1 MTKKKSWEKEI
12 IKMEYDFSGWATKN
26 NIECSDGRTIIKD
39 AFKINDG
46 MEVPLVWQH
55 QHNDVDNVLG
65 HMQLE
70 NREDG
75 VYSYGYFNN
84 TEKAS
89 VAKELI
95 NHGDITSLS
104 IYANNLKQ
112 KDGKVF
118 HGNIREVSLVLA
130 GANPG
135 AFIDYVIQH
144 GETIDDAEEAVLY
157 LDLGFDNEDRV
168 VEHKES
174 EKVKKEEEVKE
185 LEKEETLKGLKK
197 NKEDDPER
205 SAKDIFEGM
214 TQVQKD
220 AVYAIIGQIIEN
232 IDKNKEKEDEE
243 EMKHNVFDKDDNT
256 EVLQHDDMMA
266 IIADGKKYGSLK
278 ESVLQHGIEN
288 IGVLFPD
295 AKSVDGQPVTISRPM
310 DWVNSVMSGVKRT
323 PFSRIKSSTI
333 DVTGEAAR
341 AKGYTKGKKKTEEIV
356 TALKRSTDP
365 TTIYKKQK
373 LDRDD
378 VIDITDFDVVSWI
391 KKEMRVM
398 LDEEIARAILVG
410 DGRVASHDDK
420 IEETKIRPIWTD
432 DDVYTLKETVSTP
445 TSGSDEDRVRAFI
458 RTAIKAR
465 KNYRGSGSPTLYI
478 TEDMLTEM
486 LLLEDNN
493 GRQIYDSETKL
504 ATALRVSKI
513 ISVPVMENQTRE
525 DGAKTKQLIG
535 IIVNIHDYT
544 VGADK
549 GGSVNMFDDFDI
561 DYNAQKYL
569 IETRCSGA
577 LTTPASA
584 IAIEAEVDE
593 PQG

>member
-1 MTKKKSWEKEI
+1 
-12 IKMEYDFSGWATKN
+12 MEYDFSGWATKN

-65 HMQLE
+65 HMRLE

-174 EKVKKEEEVKE
+174 EKVKKNEDIKE
-185 LEKEETLKGLKK
+185 PKKEETLKSLKK
-197 NKEDDPER
+197 NEEDDLER

-220 AVYAIIGQIIEN
+220 AVYAIIGQIVEDT
-232 IDKNKEKEDEE
+232 DKNKEKEDEE
-243 EMKHNVFDKDDNT
+243 EMKHNVFDVDDNT
-256 EVLQHDDMMA
+256 EVLQHDDMMD

-295 AKSVDGQPVTISRPM
+295 AKSVDEQPVTISRPM
-310 DWVNSVMSGVKRT
+310 DWVNSIMSGVKRT

-391 KKEMRVM
+391 KKEMRIM
-398 LDEEIARAILVG
+398 LDEEIARAILIG

-432 DDVYTLKETVSTP
+432 DDVYTLKETVATA
-445 TSGSDEDRVRAFI
+445 TSGSDADRAKEFI

-513 ISVPVMENQTRE
+513 VSVPVMENQTRE

-584 IAIEAEVDE
+584 IAIEAEVDK

>member
-1 MTKKKSWEKEI
+1 
-12 IKMEYDFSGWATKN
+12 MEYDFSGWATKN

-55 QHNDVDNVLG
+55 QHTDVDNVLG
-65 HMQLE
+65 HMRLE

-89 VAKELI
+89 IAKELI

-174 EKVKKEEEVKE
+174 EKVKKDEDIKE
-185 LEKEETLKGLKK
+185 PKKEETLKSLKK
-197 NKEDDPER
+197 NEEDDLER

-220 AVYAIIGQIIEN
+220 AVYAIIGQIVEDT
-232 IDKNKEKEDEE
+232 DKNKEKEDEE
-243 EMKHNVFDKDDNT
+243 EMKHNVFDVDDNT
-256 EVLQHDDMMA
+256 EVLQHDDMMD

-295 AKSVDGQPVTISRPM
+295 AKSVDEQPVTISRPM
-310 DWVNSVMSGVKRT
+310 DWVNSIMGGVKRT

-432 DDVYTLKETVSTP
+432 DDVYTLKETVATT
-445 TSGSDEDRVRAFI
+445 TSGSDEDRAKAFI

-513 ISVPVMENQTRE
+513 VSVPIMENQTRE
-525 DGAKTKQLIG
+525 DGAKTKQLMG

-584 IAIEAEVDE
+584 IAIEAEVDK

>member
-1 MTKKKSWEKEI
+1 
-12 IKMEYDFSGWATKN
+12 MEYDFSGWATKN

-65 HMQLE
+65 HMRLE

-174 EKVKKEEEVKE
+174 EKVKKNEDIKE
-185 LEKEETLKGLKK
+185 PKKEETLKSLKK
-197 NKEDDPER
+197 NEEDDLER

-220 AVYAIIGQIIEN
+220 AVYAIIGQIVEDT
-232 IDKNKEKEDEE
+232 DKNKEKEDEE
-243 EMKHNVFDKDDNT
+243 EMKHNVFDVDDNT
-256 EVLQHDDMMA
+256 EVLQHDDMMD

-295 AKSVDGQPVTISRPM
+295 AKSVDEQPVTISRPM
-310 DWVNSVMSGVKRT
+310 DWVNSIMSGVKRT

-398 LDEEIARAILVG
+398 LDEEIARAILIG

-432 DDVYTLKETVSTP
+432 DDVYTLKETVAAP
-445 TSGSDEDRVRAFI
+445 TSGLDEDRAKAFI

-513 ISVPVMENQTRE
+513 VSVPVMENQTRE

-584 IAIEAEVDE
+584 IAIEAEVDK

>member
-1 MTKKKSWEKEI
+1 
-12 IKMEYDFSGWATKN
+12 MEYDFSGWATKN

-174 EKVKKEEEVKE
+174 EKVKKNEDIKE
-185 LEKEETLKGLKK
+185 PKKEETLKSLKK
-197 NKEDDPER
+197 NEEDDLER

-220 AVYAIIGQIIEN
+220 AVYAIIGQIVEDT
-232 IDKNKEKEDEE
+232 DKNKEKEDEE
-243 EMKHNVFDKDDNT
+243 EMKHNVFEVDDNT
-256 EVLQHDDMMA
+256 EVLKHDDMMA

-295 AKSVDGQPVTISRPM
+295 AKSVDEQPVTISRPM
-310 DWVNSVMSGVKRT
+310 DWVNSIMSGVKRT

-398 LDEEIARAILVG
+398 LDEEIARAILIG

-432 DDVYTLKETVSTP
+432 DDVYTLKETVATA
-445 TSGSDEDRVRAFI
+445 TSGSDADRAKAFI

-513 ISVPVMENQTRE
+513 VSVPVMENQTRE

-584 IAIEAEVDE
+584 IAIEAEVEAAIEAEVDE

>member
-1 MTKKKSWEKEI
+1 
-12 IKMEYDFSGWATKN
+12 MEYDFSGWATKN
-26 NIECSDGRTIIKD
+26 NIECSDGRTIVKD

-65 HMQLE
+65 HMRLE

-174 EKVKKEEEVKE
+174 EKVKKNEDIKE
-185 LEKEETLKGLKK
+185 PKKEETLKSLKK
-197 NKEDDPER
+197 NEEDDLER

-220 AVYAIIGQIIEN
+220 AVYAIIGQIVEDT
-232 IDKNKEKEDEE
+232 DKNKEKEDEE
-243 EMKHNVFDKDDNT
+243 EMKHNVFDVDDNT
-256 EVLQHDDMMA
+256 EVLQHDDMMD

-295 AKSVDGQPVTISRPM
+295 AKSVDEQPVTISRPM
-310 DWVNSVMSGVKRT
+310 DWVNSIMSGVKRT

-341 AKGYTKGKKKTEEIV
+341 AKGYTKGEKKTEEIV

-391 KKEMRVM
+391 KKEMRIM
-398 LDEEIARAILVG
+398 LDEEIARAILIG

-432 DDVYTLKETVSTP
+432 SDVYTLKETVATP
-445 TSGSDEDRVRAFI
+445 TSDSDEDRAKAFI

-513 ISVPVMENQTRE
+513 VSVPVMENQTRE
-525 DGAKTKQLIG
+525 DGAKTKQLMG

-584 IAIEAEVDE
+584 IAIEAEVDK

>member
-1 MTKKKSWEKEI
+1 
-12 IKMEYDFSGWATKN
+12 MEYDFSGWATKN

-55 QHNDVDNVLG
+55 QHTDVDNVLG
-65 HMQLE
+65 HMRLE

-174 EKVKKEEEVKE
+174 EKVKKNEDIKE
-185 LEKEETLKGLKK
+185 PKKEETLKSLKK
-197 NKEDDPER
+197 NEEDDLER

-220 AVYAIIGQIIEN
+220 AVYAIIGQIVEDT
-232 IDKNKEKEDEE
+232 DKNKEKEDEE
-243 EMKHNVFDKDDNT
+243 EMKHNVFDVDDNT
-256 EVLQHDDMMA
+256 EVLQHDDMMD

-295 AKSVDGQPVTISRPM
+295 AKSVDEQPVTISRPM
-310 DWVNSVMSGVKRT
+310 DWVNSIMSGVKRT

-391 KKEMRVM
+391 KKEMRIM
-398 LDEEIARAILVG
+398 LDEEIARAILIG

-432 DDVYTLKETVSTP
+432 DDVYTLKETVAAP
-445 TSGSDEDRVRAFI
+445 TSGSDEDRAKAFI

-513 ISVPVMENQTRE
+513 VSVPVMENQTRE

-584 IAIEAEVDE
+584 IAIEAEVDKT
-593 PQG
+593 QG

>member
-1 MTKKKSWEKEI
+1 
-12 IKMEYDFSGWATKN
+12 MEYDFSGWATKN

-55 QHNDVDNVLG
+55 QHTDVDNVLG
-65 HMQLE
+65 HMRLE

-89 VAKELI
+89 IAKELI

-168 VEHKES
+168 VEHKGS

-185 LEKEETLKGLKK
+185 LKKEETIKGLRK
-197 NKEDDPER
+197 NEEDDPER

-220 AVYAIIGQIIEN
+220 AVYAIIGQIVEDT
-232 IDKNKEKEDEE
+232 DKNKEKEDEE
-243 EMKHNVFDKDDNT
+243 EMKHNVFDVDNNT
-256 EVLQHDDMMA
+256 EVLKHDDMMA

-295 AKSVDGQPVTISRPM
+295 AKSVDEQPVTISRPM
-310 DWVNSVMSGVKRT
+310 DWVNSIMSGVKRT
-323 PFSRIKSSTI
+323 PFSRIKSSAI

-398 LDEEIARAILVG
+398 LDEEIARAILIG

-432 DDVYTLKETVSTP
+432 DDVYTLKETVATA
-445 TSGSDEDRVRAFI
+445 TSGSDADRAKAFI

-513 ISVPVMENQTRE
+513 VSVPVMENQTRE

-584 IAIEAEVDE
+584 IAIEAEVDK

>member
-1 MTKKKSWEKEI
+1 
-12 IKMEYDFSGWATKN
+12 MEYDFSGWATKN
-26 NIECSDGRTIIKD
+26 NIECSDGRTIVKD

-65 HMQLE
+65 HMRLE

-174 EKVKKEEEVKE
+174 EKVKKNEDIKE
-185 LEKEETLKGLKK
+185 PKKEETLKSLKK
-197 NKEDDPER
+197 NEEDDLER

-220 AVYAIIGQIIEN
+220 AVYAIIGQIVEDT
-232 IDKNKEKEDEE
+232 DKNKEKEDEE
-243 EMKHNVFDKDDNT
+243 EMKHNVFDVDDNT
-256 EVLQHDDMMA
+256 EVLQHDDMMD

-295 AKSVDGQPVTISRPM
+295 AKSVDEQPVTISRPM
-310 DWVNSVMSGVKRT
+310 DWVNSIMSGVKRT

-391 KKEMRVM
+391 KKEMRIM
-398 LDEEIARAILVG
+398 LDEEIARAILIG

-432 DDVYTLKETVSTP
+432 SDVYTLKETVATA
-445 TSGSDEDRVRAFI
+445 TSGSDADRAKAFI

-513 ISVPVMENQTRE
+513 VSVPVMENQTRE
-525 DGAKTKQLIG
+525 DGGKTKQLMG

-584 IAIEAEVDE
+584 IVIEAEVGE

>member
-1 MTKKKSWEKEI
+1 
-12 IKMEYDFSGWATKN
+12 MEYDFSGWATKN
-26 NIECSDGRTIIKD
+26 NIECSDGRTIVKD

-65 HMQLE
+65 HMRLE

-174 EKVKKEEEVKE
+174 EKVKKNEDIKE
-185 LEKEETLKGLKK
+185 PKKEETLKSLKK
-197 NKEDDPER
+197 NEEDDLER

-220 AVYAIIGQIIEN
+220 AVYAIIGQIVEDT
-232 IDKNKEKEDEE
+232 DKNKEKEDEE
-243 EMKHNVFDKDDNT
+243 EMKHNVFDVDDNT
-256 EVLQHDDMMA
+256 EVLQHDDMMD

-295 AKSVDGQPVTISRPM
+295 AKSVDEQPVTISRPM
-310 DWVNSVMSGVKRT
+310 DWVNSIMSGVKRT

-391 KKEMRVM
+391 KKEMRIM
-398 LDEEIARAILVG
+398 LDEEIARAILIG

-432 DDVYTLKETVSTP
+432 SDVYTLKETIATP
-445 TSGSDEDRVRAFI
+445 TSDSDEDRAKAFI

-513 ISVPVMENQTRE
+513 VSVPVMENQTRE
-525 DGAKTKQLIG
+525 DGGKTKQLMG

-584 IAIEAEVDE
+584 ITIEAEVDN

>member
-1 MTKKKSWEKEI
+1 
-12 IKMEYDFSGWATKN
+12 MEYDFSGWATKN

-65 HMQLE
+65 HMRLE

-174 EKVKKEEEVKE
+174 EKVKKNEDIKE
-185 LEKEETLKGLKK
+185 PKKEETLKSLKK
-197 NKEDDPER
+197 NEEDDLER

-220 AVYAIIGQIIEN
+220 AVYAIIGQIVEDT
-232 IDKNKEKEDEE
+232 DKNKEKEDEE
-243 EMKHNVFDKDDNT
+243 EMKHNVFDVDDNT
-256 EVLQHDDMMA
+256 EVLQHDDMMD

-295 AKSVDGQPVTISRPM
+295 AKSVDEQPVTISRPM
-310 DWVNSVMSGVKRT
+310 DWVNSIMSGVKRT

-391 KKEMRVM
+391 KKEMRIM
-398 LDEEIARAILVG
+398 LDEEIARAILIG

-432 DDVYTLKETVSTP
+432 SDVYTLKETVATP
-445 TSGSDEDRVRAFI
+445 TSDSDEDRAKAFI

-513 ISVPVMENQTRE
+513 VSVPVMENQTRE
-525 DGAKTKQLIG
+525 DGAKTKQLMG

-584 IAIEAEVDE
+584 IAIEAEVDN

>member
-1 MTKKKSWEKEI
+1 
-12 IKMEYDFSGWATKN
+12 MEYDFSGWATKN

-174 EKVKKEEEVKE
+174 EKVKKNEDIKE
-185 LEKEETLKGLKK
+185 PKKEETLKSLKK
-197 NKEDDPER
+197 NEEDDLER

-220 AVYAIIGQIIEN
+220 AVYAIIGQIVEDT
-232 IDKNKEKEDEE
+232 DKNKEKEDEE
-243 EMKHNVFDKDDNT
+243 EMKHNVFEVDDNT
-256 EVLQHDDMMA
+256 EVLKHDDMMA

-295 AKSVDGQPVTISRPM
+295 AKSVDEQPVTISRPM
-310 DWVNSVMSGVKRT
+310 DWVNSIMSGVKRT
-323 PFSRIKSSTI
+323 PFSRIKSSAI

-398 LDEEIARAILVG
+398 LDEEIARAILIG

-432 DDVYTLKETVSTP
+432 DDVYTLKETVATA
-445 TSGSDEDRVRAFI
+445 TSGSDADRAKAFI

-513 ISVPVMENQTRE
+513 VSVPVMENQTRE

-584 IAIEAEVDE
+584 IAIEAEVEAEVDE

>member
-1 MTKKKSWEKEI
+1 
-12 IKMEYDFSGWATKN
+12 MEYDFSGWATKN
-26 NIECSDGRTIIKD
+26 NIECSDGRTIVKD

-65 HMQLE
+65 HMRLE

-157 LDLGFDNEDRV
+157 LDLGFDNKDRV

-174 EKVKKEEEVKE
+174 EKVKKDEDIKE
-185 LEKEETLKGLKK
+185 LKKEETLKGLKK
-197 NKEDDPER
+197 NEEDDLER

-220 AVYAIIGQIIEN
+220 AVYAIIGQIVEDT
-232 IDKNKEKEDEE
+232 DKNKEKEDEE
-243 EMKHNVFDKDDNT
+243 EMKHNVFDVDDNT
-256 EVLQHDDMMA
+256 EVLQHDDMMD

-295 AKSVDGQPVTISRPM
+295 AKSVDEQPVTISRPM
-310 DWVNSVMSGVKRT
+310 DWVNSIMSGVKRT

-391 KKEMRVM
+391 KKEMRIM
-398 LDEEIARAILVG
+398 LDEEIARAILIG

-432 DDVYTLKETVSTP
+432 SDVYTLKETVATP
-445 TSGSDEDRVRAFI
+445 TSNSDEDRAKAFI

-513 ISVPVMENQTRE
+513 VSVPVMENQTRE
-525 DGAKTKQLIG
+525 DGAKTKQLMG

-584 IAIEAEVDE
+584 IAIEAEVE
-593 PQG
+593 TPQG

>member
-1 MTKKKSWEKEI
+1 
-12 IKMEYDFSGWATKN
+12 MEYDFSGWATKN

-84 TEKAS
+84 TDKAS
-89 VAKELI
+89 IAKELI

-174 EKVKKEEEVKE
+174 EKVKKNEDIKE
-185 LEKEETLKGLKK
+185 PKKEETIKGLRK
-197 NKEDDPER
+197 NEEDDPER

-220 AVYAIIGQIIEN
+220 AVYAIIGQIVEDT
-232 IDKNKEKEDEE
+232 DKNKEKEDEE
-243 EMKHNVFDKDDNT
+243 EMKHNVFDVDDNT
-256 EVLQHDDMMA
+256 EVLQHDDMMD

-295 AKSVDGQPVTISRPM
+295 AKSVDEQPVTISRPM
-310 DWVNSVMSGVKRT
+310 DWVNSIMSGVKRT

-391 KKEMRVM
+391 KKEMRIM
-398 LDEEIARAILVG
+398 LDEEIARAILIG

-432 DDVYTLKETVSTP
+432 SDVYTLKETVAIP
-445 TSGSDEDRVRAFI
+445 TSGSDEDRAKAFI

-486 LLLEDNN
+486 LLLEDKN

-513 ISVPVMENQTRE
+513 VSVPVMENQTRE
-525 DGAKTKQLIG
+525 DGAKTKQLMG

>member
-1 MTKKKSWEKEI
+1 
-12 IKMEYDFSGWATKN
+12 MEYDFSGWATKN

-65 HMQLE
+65 HMRLE

-174 EKVKKEEEVKE
+174 EKVKKNEDIKE
-185 LEKEETLKGLKK
+185 PKKEETLKSLKK
-197 NKEDDPER
+197 NEEDDLER

-220 AVYAIIGQIIEN
+220 AVYAIIGQIVEDT
-232 IDKNKEKEDEE
+232 DKNKEKEDEE
-243 EMKHNVFDKDDNT
+243 EMKHNVFDVDDNT
-256 EVLQHDDMMA
+256 EVLQHDDMMD

-295 AKSVDGQPVTISRPM
+295 AKSVDEQPVTISRPM
-310 DWVNSVMSGVKRT
+310 DWVNSIMSGVKRT

-391 KKEMRVM
+391 KKEMRIM
-398 LDEEIARAILVG
+398 LDEEIARAILIG

-432 DDVYTLKETVSTP
+432 DDVYTLKETVATD
-445 TSGSDEDRVRAFI
+445 TSGSDADRAKAFI

-513 ISVPVMENQTRE
+513 VSVPVMENQTRE
-525 DGAKTKQLIG
+525 DGAKTKQLMG

-584 IAIEAEVDE
+584 IAIEAEVDK

>member
-1 MTKKKSWEKEI
+1 
-12 IKMEYDFSGWATKN
+12 MEYDFSGWATKN

-55 QHNDVDNVLG
+55 QHTDVDNVLG
-65 HMQLE
+65 HMRLE

-174 EKVKKEEEVKE
+174 EKVKKNEDIKE
-185 LEKEETLKGLKK
+185 PKKEETLKSLKK
-197 NKEDDPER
+197 NEEDDLER

-220 AVYAIIGQIIEN
+220 AVYAIIGQIVEDT
-232 IDKNKEKEDEE
+232 DKNKEKEDEE
-243 EMKHNVFDKDDNT
+243 EMKHNVFDVDDNT
-256 EVLQHDDMMA
+256 EVLQHDDMMD

-295 AKSVDGQPVTISRPM
+295 AKSVDEQPVTISRPM
-310 DWVNSVMSGVKRT
+310 DWVNSIMSGVKRT

-398 LDEEIARAILVG
+398 LDEEIARAILIG

-432 DDVYTLKETVSTP
+432 DDVYTLKETVATT
-445 TSGSDEDRVRAFI
+445 TSGSDEDRAKAFI

-513 ISVPVMENQTRE
+513 VSVPVMENQTRE
-525 DGAKTKQLIG
+525 DGAKTKQLMG

-584 IAIEAEVDE
+584 IAIEAEVDN